1 MVPGTETDAPTDF
14 AFAVGDWRV
23 THRRL
28 RERLVGCTEWIEFA
42 GEMSTRPV
50 LGGFGN
56 IEDNLLHLPE
66 GSYRAI
72 ALRSFE
78 PRSQQW
84 AIWWLDARAPHQID
98 VPVVG
103 SFKNGVG
110 TFYADD
116 SLDGTPIRIRFN
128 WFTSDP
134 ENPKWEQAFSTDGG
148 TTWETNWTM
157 DFRRAA
163 PQPQA

>member
-1 MVPGTETDAPTDF
+1 MANVPGTRCDSGSTGDSRGFGSDMSMVRHPQTPLARVGLLHQDRRSIPADSLDGRSWILVPGTETDAPTDF

-23 THRRL
+23 AHRRL
-28 RERLVGCTEWIEFA
+28 RERLVGCTEWIEFD

-84 AIWWLDARAPHQID
+84 A
-98 VPVVG
+98 
-103 SFKNGVG
+103 
-110 TFYADD
+110 
-116 SLDGTPIRIRFN
+116 
-128 WFTSDP
+128 
-134 ENPKWEQAFSTDGG
+134 
-148 TTWETNWTM
+148 
-157 DFRRAA
+157 
-163 PQPQA
+163 